1 MATENQIIFQQI
13 RNSTNKLTYSGL
25 NILIDPF
32 LTPKGYYPG
41 FEMAPTVEMKK
52 IRIPVNDLPI
62 PIEQILKDLDAV
74 IITHTHSDHWDEYT
88 SKLIPKYIPIFVQNP
103 GDKKIIASQGFT
115 DVRVVGINTPFKGIT
130 ITKIPGQHGCEEMLS
145 NPTLAEV
152 SGDSM
157 QFVLRAPG
165 QKTFYVSGDTIWNE
179 LVELALNK
187 YKPDIIVL
195 NAPQAA
201 YDGLKGSSVMGPEDV
216 KKCYEFCKEA
226 KIIPV
231 HMNSLPHCLCT
242 IEKMKKF
249 VEENKMQDR
258 VLVPEDGEI
267 LKF

>member
-1 MATENQIIFQQI
+1 MSTENQIIFQQI

-62 PIEQILKDLDAV
+62 PIEQILKDL
-74 IITHTHSDHWDEYT
+74 
-88 SKLIPKYIPIFVQNP
+88 
-103 GDKKIIASQGFT
+103 

-195 NAPQAA
+195 NAPQGA